1 MTTRAIPGYYYDEDK
16 KRYFKI
22 AKQNIPD
29 FISRTTVNATVALK
43 ESNRNAHSIRSRCL
57 ASRRL
62 HLLRMLSVRERRDN
76 CLSSRNLYSQLVHA
90 HAAQLQHKFV
100 SECSALGKCLLSP
113 DGRHLYV
120 TKQVSAQS
128 YCLAT
133 QRISY
138 NAEQANDKTVY
149 NIESLPPVFID
160 NHGLDLVWLEPGRQL
175 AVLGSTGHQA
185 SVKVI
190 SCVDELGL
198 SIPDATCLP
207 FRANASARFV
217 TPVESTWAVS
227 SSSGVLTEQ
236 RNSRVFVLN
245 GDKLCSFNR
254 SGSVERF
261 NFGSLPF
268 APFSSDKRRS
278 MITALGHAGTLSPC
292 TSPNLLFYIASSLS
306 GLCSLDLLR
315 LSFTSS
321 EPGERL
327 IHFTLSAPGGS
338 GRNLSNTSITF
349 LQSLTT
355 PVGDRIGLLVGHR
368 SGLLQLWDDRW
379 PTRPA
384 VEYFGSD
391 GGLLQEVASHL
402 TPVPT
407 VSPLECDLVAS
418 PLLAS
423 AHIGLWRLRTGQPL
437 TVLEIPQR
445 GLRSAGTPPPQIF
458 FRPRWPNSDLQ
469 LVNGPTVLAV
479 DQGTV
484 HLFHEDGPNYSMNC
498 T

>member
-1 MTTRAIPGYYYDEDK
+1 MATHAIPGYYYDEDK

-29 FISRTTVNATVALK
+29 FINRTTVNATVALK
-43 ESNRNAHSIRSRCL
+43 ESNRNARCIRTRCL
-57 ASRRL
+57 ASRHL
-62 HLLRMLSVRERRDN
+62 HLLRMLSARERRDN
-76 CLSSRNLYSQLVHA
+76 CLSSWNLYSQLVHA

-100 SECSALGKCLLSP
+100 SECFTHGKCLLSP

-120 TKQVSAQS
+120 IKQVSTQS

-138 NAEQANDKTVY
+138 NVEHAGGKTAYSV
-149 NIESLPPVFID
+149 ESLPPVFID

-175 AVLGSTGHQA
+175 AVLGSTCHQA
-185 SVKVI
+185 SVQVI
-190 SCVDELGL
+190 SCTDELGL
-198 SIPDATCLP
+198 SIPDAACLP
-207 FRANASARFV
+207 FRASASARFV
-217 TPVESTWAVS
+217 TPVESTWALS
-227 SSSGVLTEQ
+227 SSTVLTEQ

-261 NFGSLPF
+261 TFGSLPF
-268 APFSSDKRRS
+268 PPFSSDKRRS
-278 MITALGHAGTLSPC
+278 MITALGHAGGPSLR
-292 TSPNLLFYIASSLS
+292 TSPNLLFYVASSLS
-306 GLCSLDLLR
+306 GSCSLDLIR

-321 EPGERL
+321 EPSERL
-327 IHFTLSAPGGS
+327 IHFTMSAPGGS
-338 GRNLSNTSITF
+338 GGNCSNAAVTF

-355 PVGDRIGLLVGHR
+355 PVGDRFGLLVGHR

-379 PTRPA
+379 PKMPA

-391 GGLLQEVASHL
+391 GGSLHEVASHL
-402 TPVPT
+402 TPLPT
-407 VSPLECDLVAS
+407 ASPLDCDLVAS

-445 GLRSAGTPPPQIF
+445 GLRSAGTPPPQVF
-458 FRPRWPNSDLQ
+458 FRPGWPNSDRQ

-479 DQGTV
+479 DQGIV
-484 HLFHEDGPNYSMNC
+484 HLFHEDGPTYSMNC